1 MSSGCGRPVCV
12 LQNLQLRVQMSPPI
26 IKVAVPFPQHSP
38 ILGQRPLLHIVCKQ
52 WESTIRLVSV
62 YRSLA
67 PILIFSHSGLRT
79 LSVIISYSRKSWS
92 TVCIGVGGYC
102 HRIFHDC
109 GSCTLAY
116 QIVFQVEPIV
126 RHILHSFGSAHCHL
140 PCHAPTT
147 SFHVLPSCI
156 SRPTPDVLA
165 NTYNCLCADS
175 CNMRIP

>member
-1 MSSGCGRPVCV
+1 MIQFHQCDGFCYMGSSFASNGWGTPVCV

-26 IKVAVPFPQHSP
+26 MKVAVPFPQHSP

-79 LSVIISYSRKSWS
+79 LSVIISCSRRSWS
-92 TVCIGVGGYC
+92 TVCTSVGGCC
-102 HRIFHDC
+102 HHIFHDY

-116 QIVFQVEPIV
+116 QIVFQAELTV
-126 RHILHSFGSAHCHL
+126 RHILHSSGSEHCHL
-140 PCHAPTT
+140 PYHVPATSCHEVCR
-147 SFHVLPSCI
+147 HG
-156 SRPTPDVLA
+156 
-165 NTYNCLCADS
+165 
-175 CNMRIP
+175 